1 MSERYCFN
9 VADFSFSILLFDGIS
24 MNGLLPSF
32 KDFIIDREK
41 GKALFV
47 AKVKKQK
54 EPITDLTS
62 ASLMEEDQNDM
73 GILKLYRSIDAY
85 ILDVQFTEKGA
96 CHRMIASPDFSEID
110 IYLAIDDFY
119 KGSALCS
126 MIRFAYS
133 QAILSYHAISI
144 HAAAV
149 VHDNKGY
156 LFLGRSGTGKS
167 THAQLWIEHIKHT
180 ELLNDDNP
188 TLLVKEDG
196 TVWVYGTPWSGKT
209 PCYRHRGAEVGGIV
223 RLQQSSK
230 NGMTITKG
238 LDAFTTIFP
247 SCMVI
252 RRDSILSNFLYTTI
266 EKIVQANIHV
276 GNLHCL
282 PDKAAAEVCYQ
293 MIIK

>member
-1 MSERYCFN
+1 VR
-9 VADFSFSILLFDGIS
+9 
-24 MNGLLPSF
+24 
-32 KDFIIDREK
+32 
-41 GKALFV
+41 
-47 AKVKKQK
+47 KQ
-54 EPITDLTS
+54 EGPLTDLTS